1 MEIIET
7 KSLIIEKS
15 RNVTFIYKKKHY
27 LKGKFNK
34 ILRIIKE
41 SQWK

>member
-7 KSLIIEKS
+7 ENLIIEKS
-15 RNVTFIYKKKHY
+15 RNITYIYNKKHY

>member
-15 RNVTFIYKKKHY
+15 GNTTFIYNKKHY
-27 LKGKFNK
+27 LKGNFNK
-34 ILRIIKE
+34 KLRIIKE